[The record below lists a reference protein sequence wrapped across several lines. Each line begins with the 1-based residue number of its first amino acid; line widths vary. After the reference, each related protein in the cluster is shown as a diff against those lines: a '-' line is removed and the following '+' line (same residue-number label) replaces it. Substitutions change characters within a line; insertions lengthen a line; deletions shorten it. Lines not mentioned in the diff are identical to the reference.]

1 MKELDADMLGIGPFI
16 AHPDTPLA
24 GLENDALELTL
35 RAIALARL
43 ITRNTNI
50 PATTALGTFHS
61 RGRIQA
67 LLAGA
72 NVVMPDFTPEIYKNL
87 YDIYPGRADV
97 GSAAEIM
104 AGLQKDFASIG
115 RSISYS
121 AGYRKVKLDS

>member
-1 MKELDADMLGIGPFI
+1 
-16 AHPDTPLA
+16 
-24 GLENDALELTL
+24 
-35 RAIALARL
+35 
-43 ITRNTNI
+43 
-50 PATTALGTFHS
+50 
-61 RGRIQA
+61 
-67 LLAGA
+67 LAGA